1 MISAPITKSAL
12 QIAARAS
19 VPLPSPEPGGEVT
32 ADSTTVTAD
41 STIITADNG

>member
-19 VPLPSPEPGGEVT
+19 APLPSPEPEGGVT
-32 ADSTTVTAD
+32 ADSTVVTAD